1 MTIPHIAAVPL
12 IVARTDLVAVIA
24 ERMARLY
31 AAEYDLMLFDP
42 PVKLPEFTISVLTSI
57 ARAGDPALQWLQ
69 QQVKHVCDANR

>member
-1 MTIPHIAAVPL
+1 
-12 IVARTDLVAVIA
+12 
-24 ERMARLY
+24 MARLY

-69 QQVKHVCDANR
+69 QQVKHVCDSNG